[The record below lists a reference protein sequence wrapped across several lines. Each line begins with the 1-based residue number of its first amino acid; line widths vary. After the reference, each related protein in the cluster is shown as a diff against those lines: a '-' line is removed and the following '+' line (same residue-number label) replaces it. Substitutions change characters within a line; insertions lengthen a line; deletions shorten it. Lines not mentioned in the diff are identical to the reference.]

1 MKKLKVKR
9 CSMYG
14 KIKNFHLDE
23 IGEKFA
29 SIAGKKCLNDR
40 ILDVIRSLGYEVE
53 IHKSLGKYDDI

>member
-1 MKKLKVKR
+1 
-9 CSMYG
+9 MYG
-14 KIKNFHLDE
+14 KIKNFPLDE